1 MKRQMNKVPMQSLII
16 IIQTGSSTHHK
27 HKHDR
32 TQKLKRWQLIYLDVP
47 VVDYHYS
54 FTKRF
59 QHSSFMLY
67 KGDIKTVLEVGAD
80 GLMGSAPTCCA
91 NVLRAIRVRIPAR
104 GPFPIQYALNYDH
117 QNKYRNEHKPLPLC
131 ENYFYPCKKKKKLK
145 LYHSWSINSKSS

>member
-91 NVLRAIRVRIPAR
+91 NALRAIRVRIPAR
-104 GPFPIQYALNYDH
+104 GPFPIQYALNYDINH
-117 QNKYRNEHKPLPLC
+117 YHIYCVKIISIHV
-131 ENYFYPCKKKKKLK
+131 KKIKKIK
-145 LYHSWSINSKSS
+145 LYHSWSIISKSS